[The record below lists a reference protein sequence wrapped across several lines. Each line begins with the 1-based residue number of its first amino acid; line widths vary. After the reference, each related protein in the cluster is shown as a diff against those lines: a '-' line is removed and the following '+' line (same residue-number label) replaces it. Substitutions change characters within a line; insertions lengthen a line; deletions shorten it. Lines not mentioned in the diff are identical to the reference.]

1 MARELLWKYHDDLA
15 LADYVDVAQTL
26 VDLLSTRGNEK
37 IDKLKATLVTYRQLL
52 FASRLSNHTL
62 ARLPLPSN
70 LDPARQV
77 PLPGR
82 IRTLAVLIKDTIV
95 CLIQFPFF
103 ILPFLFH
110 IPLYFIGF
118 LGGRMAEE
126 ELETQAQMKI
136 FGGVFLSFITYPIA
150 FFIFVWMFRHVP
162 LGMVF
167 AAGAV
172 WLMGRYHAALID
184 QNYNG

>member
-1 MARELLWKYHDDLA
+1 MARELLWKHHDDLA

-26 VDLLSTRGNEK
+26 VDLFATQGNPK
-37 IDKLKATLVTYRQLL
+37 IDHLRTLLGTYRNLL

-62 ARLPLPSN
+62 ADLPLPKN
-70 LDPARQV
+70 LDPSRPV

-82 IRTLAVLIKDTIV
+82 LRTLAILVKDTVI
-95 CLIQFPFF
+95 CLAQFPLF

-110 IPLYFIGF
+110 IPIYITGI
-118 LGGRMAEE
+118 LGARMAED
-126 ELETQAQMKI
+126 ELETQAQMKM
-136 FGGVFLSFITYPIA
+136 FLGVFFSFITYPIT
-150 FFIFVWMFRHVP
+150 FFIFLWLFAAVP
-162 LGMVF
+162 LGMAF

-172 WLMGRYHAALID
+172 WLIGKYHTALID